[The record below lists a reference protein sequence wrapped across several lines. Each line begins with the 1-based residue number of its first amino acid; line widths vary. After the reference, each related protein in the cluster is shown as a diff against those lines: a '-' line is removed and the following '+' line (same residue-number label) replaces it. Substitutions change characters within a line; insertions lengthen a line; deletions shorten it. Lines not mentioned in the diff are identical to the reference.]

1 MRAVLK
7 SIFYVV
13 SICPEIMNIAQWG
26 KVTLGHVLHAV
37 ICSREAVEEFSSRWI
52 LAYPISLPQNFVMI
66 PFTAAL
72 FDDIAEL
79 MNISD
84 PDPFVE
90 FERLSASAEI
100 VLRDASKFGMLG
112 YIETGYFGGCG
123 TQSAIAW
130 SKGKILLGAL
140 KSEITWN
147 GKSYEE
153 TPTCKSAINQVLS
166 VLGVW
171 TDQKKDE
178 FDMLGLGNFR
188 DTESATSRAN

>member
-1 MRAVLK
+1 M
-7 SIFYVV
+7 S
-13 SICPEIMNIAQWG
+13 
-26 KVTLGHVLHAV
+26 HVLHAV
-37 ICSREAVEEFSSRWI
+37 VGSRESVKELSNRWV
-52 LAYPISLPQNFVMI
+52 LAYPISLPQDFAMI

-72 FDDIAEL
+72 LDDFAEL
-79 MNISD
+79 INISD

-100 VLRDASKFGMLG
+100 VLCDASRFGVLG
-112 YIETGYFGGCG
+112 YIETNYFGGCG

-147 GKSYEE
+147 GESYKE
-153 TPTCKSAINQVLS
+153 TPIGKSAINQMLS

-171 TDQKKDE
+171 TNQKKDE
-178 FDMLGLGNFR
+178 FEMLGLGNFR
-188 DTESATSRAN
+188 DTESAARAGQR

>member
-1 MRAVLK
+1 L
-7 SIFYVV
+7 S
-13 SICPEIMNIAQWG
+13 
-26 KVTLGHVLHAV
+26 HVLHS
-37 ICSREAVEEFSSRWI
+37 IIGPREAIEEFSNRWR

-79 MNISD
+79 MNILD

-100 VLRDASKFGMLG
+100 VLREVSKFGVLG
-112 YIETGYFGGCG
+112 YIETDYFGGSG

-130 SKGKILLGAL
+130 NKGKILLGAL

-153 TPTCKSAINQVLS
+153 TPTGKSAINQILS

-171 TDQKKDE
+171 TNQKKDE
-178 FDMLGLGNFR
+178 FDMLNLGNFR
-188 DTESATSRAN
+188 DTESAASNAS